1 MNGHRRGSVVELLG
15 APASGKS
22 ALAEALSELEGV
34 TVVKDHRRSDL
45 STLAWG
51 VARAWPVAVT
61 PPPDVDRL
69 RWAAWTGRLA
79 AASRIAGI
87 RLATGASTVVFDQG
101 AAYTLVR
108 MLELRHRPSGNVW
121 WWSRCL
127 ETAGLL
133 DLLVILDADNA
144 TLARRVRDRDKQHR
158 AVELPPA
165 RLHQYLT
172 AERRGCHLV
181 ADVLAREGAEV
192 RRIITTDTPLGE
204 QVQIVQE
211 ALARHAG
218 HQVR

>member
-1 MNGHRRGSVVELLG
+1 
-15 APASGKS
+15 
-22 ALAEALSELEGV
+22 
-34 TVVKDHRRSDL
+34 
-45 STLAWG
+45 
-51 VARAWPVAVT
+51 
-61 PPPDVDRL
+61 
-69 RWAAWTGRLA
+69 
-79 AASRIAGI
+79 
-87 RLATGASTVVFDQG
+87 
-101 AAYTLVR
+101 
-108 MLELRHRPSGNVW
+108 VW
-121 WWSRCL
+121 WWGRCL

-172 AERRGCHLV
+172 AERRGCHIV

-192 RRIITTDTPLGE
+192 RRIITTDTPVGE